1 MRLKNLKKSLLHRRD
16 QSQKQTDTLH
26 PQQTVDSVVEIIE
39 SDNDDSQ
46 AVTFAVKICGS
57 IQTPE
62 LTDYAIVNIRI
73 NDVTDTE
80 EKPFAART
88 ALKQFR
94 LENSNI
100 FSFTSDLGK
109 LPGKIVQLDD
119 FTEIARI
126 NSDWLLLP
134 RKGFRNI
141 EFIISVTTNN
151 NTHQAA
157 FSTYT
162 FEHYNQDFGYLD
174 MIENAQRAKALAIM
188 LAFAV
193 ASADGRITDAQIV
206 MIQDWIKNNIHS
218 VAANADRNALDKA
231 FKRTINLI
239 KKGKRIDAQK
249 VAFQISEISPLALR
263 YDIMQFCIFI
273 AAADS
278 VITSQKLMTLNFIAE
293 KLGLDNAAFLDMR
306 DKVLPPHIYKID
318 NAHAVLGIAQN
329 MDFTQQKNLLNQ
341 QYKKWNARITSS
353 NPDIRQQANNI
364 LSVIADMRSALIE

>member
-1 MRLKNLKKSLLHRRD
+1 MRIKNFKKSLLHRHK
-16 QSQKQTDTLH
+16 QPEEQTDTLH
-26 PQQTVDSVVEIIE
+26 PQQTVESVVDVIE
-39 SDNDDSQ
+39 FDNDESQ
-46 AVTFAVKICGS
+46 TETFAVKIRGS

-62 LTDYAIVNIRI
+62 LTDHAMVNIRI
-73 NDVTDTE
+73 NDVTDNE

-100 FSFTSDLGK
+100 FSFTSDIGK
-109 LPGKIVQLDD
+109 LPSKVVQLED
-119 FTEIARI
+119 FTEIACI
-126 NSDWLLLP
+126 NTDWPLLP

-141 EFIISVTTNN
+141 EFIISVMTNG

-162 FEHYNQDFGYLD
+162 FEHYNQNFGYLD
-174 MIENAQRAKALAIM
+174 MIENAQRAKALAVM

-193 ASADGRITDAQIV
+193 ASADDRITDAQIV
-206 MIQDWIKNNIHS
+206 MIEDWIKNNIPIS
-218 VAANADRNALDKA
+218 AANANRNALDKA

-239 KKGKRIDAQK
+239 KKGKKIDAQK

-278 VITSQKLMTLNFIAE
+278 VITSQKLMMLNFISE
-293 KLGLDNAAFLDMR
+293 NLSLDNAAFLDMR

-318 NAHAVLGIAQN
+318 NAHAVLGIAGN
-329 MDFTQQKNLLNQ
+329 MDFDQQKSLLNQ
-341 QYKKWNARITSS
+341 QYKKWNARVTSS
-353 NPDIRQQANNI
+353 NPDIREQANNI
-364 LSVIADMRSALIE
+364 LSVIADMRSALIQ